1 VQHDMRNNHLDLR
14 QLYHLVRIV
23 GVCFRK
29 LGLPT
34 STGRGLDLDD
44 LRRRQQ
50 DLAMP
55 RMSRLRSWSPI
66 RGRGNRLL
74 RKRRIGRW
82 GTIGVAGV
90 LGYASFECSDA
101 CFLLLDD
108 REQMDDPLAHDERGL
123 FPTGGIDRKT
133 CWKWKRSRHRIP
145 FVSRH

>member
-1 VQHDMRNNHLDLR
+1 VPNHLDLG

-34 STGRGLDLDD
+34 SAGRGLDLDD

-55 RMSRLRSWSPI
+55 RMSQLRSWSPL
-66 RGRGNRLL
+66 RGRRNRLL
-74 RKRRIGRW
+74 RKRWIGRW
-82 GTIGVAGV
+82 GTIGVARV
-90 LGYASFECSDA
+90 LGYVSFECSDA
-101 CFLLLDD
+101 RFLLLDD
-108 REQMDDPLAHDERGL
+108 REQLDDPSAHDERGL
-123 FPTGGIDRKT
+123 FPTGGIDHKT